1 MNVAT
6 PLEQI
11 VYGGAESCAGL
22 AKDTEPEAWLWSAGL
37 SSPQAEPIDL
47 AVRPEGRP
55 TTLPEEVGERRKE
68 VESIP
73 KAWDKAR
80 EN

>member
-1 MNVAT
+1 MNVAI
-6 PLEQI
+6 PLEQM
-11 VYGGAESCAGL
+11 YGGAESCAGL

-37 SSPQAEPIDL
+37 STPQAEPIE